1 MKASEIV
8 AAAVQAAL
16 RAKDGRTSD
25 SDLDAADWEAMYL
38 AQCEATDEW
47 AKRARDA
54 EHAKAPDT
62 LRKRI
67 DDLEKD
73 LATVNRRL
81 SAMNAAAAA
90 LEAPLSAAERSADE
104 EYIDSRMGP
113 GWTKTLAAAL
123 RKCDGSTGDKEKS

>member
-25 SDLDAADWEAMYL
+25 SDLDAA
-38 AQCEATDEW
+38 
-47 AKRARDA
+47 A